1 MASEHLLRSDC
12 GQKIIRARKKDL
24 PQEQNPAICG
34 AFKGALGRTRT
45 CDLLIRGG
53 RPTARRT
60 SVAGEKGTKR
70 SIYAPLVANLLIAS
84 SKFVVGFASVI
95 FACSSGRSK
104 DRGRPW
110 S

>member
-1 MASEHLLRSDC
+1 MPFRPLDA
-12 GQKIIRARKKDL
+12 
-24 PQEQNPAICG
+24 PNPG
-34 AFKGALGRTRT
+34 EVVRTSHQRFSSGALGRTRT

-70 SIYAPLVANLLIAS
+70 SIYAPLVANLLIVS
-84 SKFVVGFASVI
+84 SKFVVGFASAI
-95 FACSSGRSK
+95 FACSSGRPK
-104 DRGRPW
+104 DRGCPW